1 MNSTFAIEVT
11 DVPQS
16 TSSKSIYIEG
26 SFAETDIKPRCS
38 NYKEYMK
45 LDITMC
51 DSSALEI
58 TQIYSSVRYGLKFS
72 YAQEKQEIGFA
83 SLFQFNSTVDT
94 NFECTNVTYSIVNE
108 GYETLFKVNNTIKTF
123 EIDIT

>member
-1 MNSTFAIEVT
+1 MFCDIKVHAFVQQQPYTNYDGSFLKMNSTFAIEVT

-83 SLFQFNSTVDT
+83 SLF
-94 NFECTNVTYSIVNE
+94 
-108 GYETLFKVNNTIKTF
+108 
-123 EIDIT
+123 